1 MHVSV
6 PEWTLTV
13 EQDTSTSVAT
23 VCSPILVSIHQV
35 LEEIHS
41 SNNLPS
47 YSSDAEISDLPQG
60 NAHTQLLKIDG
71 HIYSKY
77 QIYILLN
84 ASTAPS
90 PTPKALLFPNIK
102 YLAVH

>member
-47 YSSDAEISDLPQG
+47 YSSDAEIGDLPQG
-60 NAHTQLLKIDG
+60 NAHTTSG
-71 HIYSKY
+71 HWSSLYNSVFTILWLYCMLFISK
-77 QIYILLN
+77 
-84 ASTAPS
+84 SW
-90 PTPKALLFPNIK
+90 
-102 YLAVH
+102 